1 VRKPIIGVI
10 GAGDATQEQK
20 ELAYEIGKLIALR
33 GAVLVCGGLSGVMEA
48 ASQGASEHNGL
59 VIGFLPSNQ
68 KSDANQYVDIA
79 IPTGMGNARNL
90 LVVQTADVIIALPG
104 SYGTLSEIA
113 LAMNENKT
121 VVYLPG
127 TWDLKKAG
135 IVDSAQYKEAFTSAQ
150 AIGLAL
156 DALRTQI

>member
-1 VRKPIIGVI
+1 
-10 GAGDATQEQK
+10 
-20 ELAYEIGKLIALR
+20 LAYEIGKLVALR
-33 GAVLVCGGLSGVMEA
+33 GAILVCGGLSGVMEA
-48 ASQGASEHNGL
+48 ASQGASEHDGL
-59 VIGFLPSNQ
+59 VIGLLPGNQ

-90 LVVQTADVIIALPG
+90 LVVKTADVIIALPG
-104 SYGTLSEIA
+104 SYGTLSEVA
-113 LAMNENKT
+113 LALNENKT

-127 TWDLKKAG
+127 SWDLKKAG
-135 IVDSAQYKEAFTSAQ
+135 IVDSAQFKEAFTSAQ